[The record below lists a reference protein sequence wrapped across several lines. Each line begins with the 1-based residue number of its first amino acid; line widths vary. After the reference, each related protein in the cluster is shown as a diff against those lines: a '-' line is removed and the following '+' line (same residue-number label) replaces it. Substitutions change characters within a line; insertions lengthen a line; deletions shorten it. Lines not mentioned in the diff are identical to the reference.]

1 MFCLD
6 FAFAFIVHGMIVKW
20 SQSEGR
26 FMTHSATSTPGVT
39 PGVAWTFGLGAVSGV
54 GSAIALYP
62 FDIVRMSV
70 LEKGK
75 SHFAFST
82 VPYMSIYL
90 GTYFTLRNERGTFLE
105 KFALANVSAGLGA
118 VAELPF
124 DQAKLNISGSTRMAI
139 VTSALRIPLA
149 ALLLVSYDQILVGKK
164 IRNREADD
172 ENER

>member
-26 FMTHSATSTPGVT
+26 FMTHSATSTPATST

-172 ENER
+172 ES